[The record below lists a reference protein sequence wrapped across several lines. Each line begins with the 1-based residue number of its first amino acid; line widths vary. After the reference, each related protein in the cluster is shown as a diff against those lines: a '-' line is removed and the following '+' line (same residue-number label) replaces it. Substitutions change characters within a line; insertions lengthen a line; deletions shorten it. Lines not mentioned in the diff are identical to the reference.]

1 MDLEWEVKAVTST
14 QFKHALSLQM
24 VQFKAWNKKYPGDA
38 MMRGAT
44 QQNKHRRGGEVEEG
58 SIVKCKDNTV
68 RVSYEQ

>member
-1 MDLEWEVKAVTST
+1 
-14 QFKHALSLQM
+14 M